1 MINNAEGLPIADGA
15 EAPPNPDP
23 NAALRFEDLTIDD
36 DLSLLDRVIRYV
48 RSGIALQRL
57 VHVKMLAEAARSVGS
72 LQTIRSLVPLLPSLV
87 SDSESIIRQ
96 HLASQILPLS
106 MSCMFDCQE
115 FPSPFLKE
123 GERRQYDKKGYKTV
137 TSSIVNHLATLIED
151 NDVDVRKSAS
161 DTLATLALYI
171 KKEDIVPVIL
181 RIPLKLAQEQKQ
193 RQGNNLVNKQE
204 KGAESRSEDLRITSL
219 NLLADISSLQSS
231 HIATEM
237 VAECITPYVLQL
249 CRDQSFRVRRA
260 SVQAIP
266 RIVSG
271 SSPGDAMK
279 RLLPAFVNLSD
290 DEMYRVRK
298 SVGECL
304 VDMSRSMMLLTKKAG
319 QNASKSPR
327 TNNNNS
333 FSGLVP
339 FDEDEEVELK
349 FNQSNSRELKR
360 LLLDKRRKSLIGIAV
375 KLLKDS
381 NKFVRHGMMQF
392 LGPFIASFYPL
403 EGREDQNVAGI
414 VAMLSDDEG
423 DNKFNPNLSG
433 GLGVQ
438 FFPHVNGMVS
448 RLNPANLN
456 DSNIT
461 GFKTPPPQDETDMKC
476 SVPAHLEKSYSD
488 SVSIFRILRHREL
501 NPPSSEDIEAVK
513 RFLLKP
519 FVDLATINSGDDNID
534 AEMRVYCAYSLPAV
548 ILLLSIEGWEL
559 SLRNCFISLITGEQY
574 GRNYEVI
581 RTSSVPL
588 PVKRCLA
595 SSFHTVCQIIG
606 PKGVI
611 GSKYDSENQRDL
623 MSVFQQYF
631 LKDSD
636 DTVRLNIIRNL
647 PSILAILPPDVRDE
661 FLPVL
666 IRILS
671 GDSMLGAVKRSA
683 SNPTMLNW
691 RQRDTIAQIFPF
703 LIVLYKPQQVKHYL
717 WPLITLLMSD
727 SVSLV
732 RENIEWAIP
741 LLFRKFEE
749 RNIAKEEAGTSVS
762 GASTFSAEACGAIL
776 EHLQSTMLE
785 SDIADVN
792 VNKTNRSSSA
802 FSKRQE
808 YCRVCSTVALAL
820 NVGRDDRKNRKRNRS
835 VSHEDLPGQLFHP
848 YLNLSS
854 TEYRHIHHIL
864 KNYLL
869 PEAIKMKDDRVT
881 NVRLTLTKCLQVMP
895 PDIKDHGEVK
905 KVLRTL
911 EDEIHTWEG
920 GGGMYMS
927 GNENSTDAG
936 NATSN
941 TNAAST
947 SDPKELLTEQ
957 TSDSIEVGISED
969 DNLFTHVQFEKSNF
983 SKNKTYTGTATAN
996 KSERMNNFENTKNN
1010 EKPGVVQKRVAN
1022 YEGRRSG
1029 NTELSAPQSMVNF
1042 D

>member
-1 MINNAEGLPIADGA
+1 
-15 EAPPNPDP
+15 
-23 NAALRFEDLTIDD
+23 
-36 DLSLLDRVIRYV
+36 
-48 RSGIALQRL
+48 
-57 VHVKMLAEAARSVGS
+57 
-72 LQTIRSLVPLLPSLV
+72 
-87 SDSESIIRQ
+87 
-96 HLASQILPLS
+96 
-106 MSCMFDCQE
+106 MSCMFDCQD

-123 GERRQYDKKGYKTV
+123 NERRQYDKKGYKTV
-137 TSSIVNHLATLIED
+137 TNSIVNHLGTLIED

-219 NLLADISSLQSS
+219 NLLADISSLQSH

-304 VDMSRSMMLLTKKAG
+304 VDMSRSMMLLTKKSG
-319 QNASKSPR
+319 KNPPKSHR
-327 TNNNNS
+327 TNRNNN
-333 FSGLVP
+333 FNGQVP
-339 FDEDEEVELK
+339 FDEDDDEDIQLK
-349 FNQSNSRELKR
+349 FDQSNGAQLKK
-360 LLLDKRRKSLIGIAV
+360 LLLDKRRKSLISIAV

-403 EGREDQNVAGI
+403 DGREDQNLAGI
-414 VAMLSDDEG
+414 VAMLSDDEN
-423 DNKFNPNLSG
+423 DKKFNPTLSG

-448 RLNPANLN
+448 RLNPANLT

-461 GFKTPPPQDETDMKC
+461 GFKSPPPQDETAMKC

-488 SVSIFRILRHREL
+488 SISIFRILKHREL
-501 NPPSSEDIEAVK
+501 NPPSAEDIEAVK

-559 SLRNCFISLITGEQY
+559 SLRSCFIALITGEQY
-574 GRNYEVI
+574 GRDYEVV

-595 SSFHTVCQIIG
+595 SSFHTVCQMIG
-606 PKGVI
+606 PKAVVGT
-611 GSKYDSENQRDL
+611 KYDSENQRDL
-623 MSVFQQYF
+623 LSIFQQYF
-631 LKDSD
+631 LKDTD

-647 PSILAILPPDVRDE
+647 PSILAILPSDVRDE

-671 GDSMLGAVKRSA
+671 GDSMLGAMKRSA

-691 RQRDTIAQIFPF
+691 RQRDTIAQIVPF

-776 EHLQSTMLE
+776 EHLQSSMLE
-785 SDIADVN
+785 YDTVDIGNHKKD
-792 VNKTNRSSSA
+792 RSSSA

-820 NVGRDDRKNRKRNRS
+820 RVGSDDRKNRKRNRPMA
-835 VSHEDLPGQLFHP
+835 HENLPGQLFHP
-848 YLNLSS
+848 FLNLSS

-895 PDIKDHGEVK
+895 SDIKDHGEVK

-927 GNENSTDAG
+927 GNESSLDAG
-936 NATSN
+936 NPTSN
-941 TNAAST
+941 NNAASS
-947 SDPKELLTEQ
+947 SDPKESLPQ
-957 TSDSIEVGISED
+957 QNCDSIEVGVSED
-969 DNLFTHVQFEKSNF
+969 DNLFTHVQFDKSNF
-983 SKNKTYTGTATAN
+983 SKKGQNQNEQPGMVQT
-996 KSERMNNFENTKNN
+996 RM
-1010 EKPGVVQKRVAN
+1010 AN
-1022 YEGRRSG
+1022 YEGQRPK
-1029 NTELSAPQSMVNF
+1029 NTELSAPQSMVHSA
-1042 D
+1042 

>member
-1 MINNAEGLPIADGA
+1 
-15 EAPPNPDP
+15 
-23 NAALRFEDLTIDD
+23 
-36 DLSLLDRVIRYV
+36 
-48 RSGIALQRL
+48 
-57 VHVKMLAEAARSVGS
+57 
-72 LQTIRSLVPLLPSLV
+72 
-87 SDSESIIRQ
+87 
-96 HLASQILPLS
+96 
-106 MSCMFDCQE
+106 MSCMFDCQD

-123 GERRQYDKKGYKTV
+123 NERRQYDKKGYKTV
-137 TSSIVNHLATLIED
+137 TNSIVNHLGTLIED

-219 NLLADISSLQSS
+219 NLLADISSLQSH

-304 VDMSRSMMLLTKKAG
+304 VDMSRSMMLLTKKSG
-319 QNASKSPR
+319 KNPPKSHR
-327 TNNNNS
+327 TNRNNN
-333 FSGLVP
+333 FNGQVP
-339 FDEDEEVELK
+339 FDEDDDEDIQLK
-349 FNQSNSRELKR
+349 FDQSNGAQLKK
-360 LLLDKRRKSLIGIAV
+360 LLLDKRRKSLISIAV

-403 EGREDQNVAGI
+403 DGREDQNLAGI
-414 VAMLSDDEG
+414 VAMLSDDEN
-423 DNKFNPNLSG
+423 DKKFNPTLSG

-448 RLNPANLN
+448 RLNPANLT

-461 GFKTPPPQDETDMKC
+461 GFKSPPPQDETAMKC

-488 SVSIFRILRHREL
+488 SISIFRILKHREL
-501 NPPSSEDIEAVK
+501 NPPSAEDIEAVK
-513 RFLLKP
+513 CFLLKP

-559 SLRNCFISLITGEQY
+559 SLRSCFIALITGEQY
-574 GRNYEVI
+574 GRDYEVV

-595 SSFHTVCQIIG
+595 SSFHTVCQMIG
-606 PKGVI
+606 PKAVVGT
-611 GSKYDSENQRDL
+611 KYDSENQRDL
-623 MSVFQQYF
+623 LSIFQQYF
-631 LKDSD
+631 LKDTD

-647 PSILAILPPDVRDE
+647 PSILAILPSDVRDE

-671 GDSMLGAVKRSA
+671 GDSMLGAMKRSA

-691 RQRDTIAQIFPF
+691 RQRDTIAQIVPF

-776 EHLQSTMLE
+776 EHLQSSMLE
-785 SDIADVN
+785 YDTVDIGNHKKD
-792 VNKTNRSSSA
+792 RSSSA

-820 NVGRDDRKNRKRNRS
+820 RVGSDDRKNRKRNRPMA
-835 VSHEDLPGQLFHP
+835 HENLPGQLFHP
-848 YLNLSS
+848 FLNLSS

-895 PDIKDHGEVK
+895 SDIKDHGEVK

-927 GNENSTDAG
+927 GNESSLDAG
-936 NATSN
+936 NPTSN
-941 TNAAST
+941 NNAASS
-947 SDPKELLTEQ
+947 SDPKESLPQ
-957 TSDSIEVGISED
+957 QNCDSIEVGVSED
-969 DNLFTHVQFEKSNF
+969 DNLFTHVQFDKSNF
-983 SKNKTYTGTATAN
+983 SKKGQNQNEQPGMVQT
-996 KSERMNNFENTKNN
+996 RM
-1010 EKPGVVQKRVAN
+1010 AN
-1022 YEGRRSG
+1022 YEGQRPK
-1029 NTELSAPQSMVNF
+1029 NTELSAPQSMVHSA
-1042 D
+1042 